1 MKLAA
6 NDVVKKLSQRDIWE
20 QLNQTQ
26 EECAE
31 LVTAISHLRRKK
43 GNDPYDL
50 LCEEIADVF
59 IMINQCY
66 LFLDSK
72 KIDKKVNEKIARA
85 RERLENGT
93 I

>member
-1 MKLAA
+1 MKLTV
-6 NDVVKKLSQRDIWE
+6 NDVVVKLSQRDIWD

-31 LVTAISHLRRKK
+31 LVTAISHVRRKK
-43 GNDPYDL
+43 GVDPYDQ
-50 LCEEIADVF
+50 LCGEIADVF

-72 KIDKKVNEKIARA
+72 KIDKKINEKIARA